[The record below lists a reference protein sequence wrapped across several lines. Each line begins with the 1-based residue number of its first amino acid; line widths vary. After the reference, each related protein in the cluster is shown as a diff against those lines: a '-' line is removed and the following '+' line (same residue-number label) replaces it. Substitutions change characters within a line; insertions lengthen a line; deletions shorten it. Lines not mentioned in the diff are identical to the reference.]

1 VTRLIEY
8 GWQQSWQIVLV
19 CGVLWLMGVALR
31 RASAHE
37 RYWMWVVGLITL
49 CLPPLNLVQL
59 RKLPEPTRQ
68 VLSGA
73 ALTDGGARSDG
84 RDAGRAE
91 DRCATGAWLSGTR
104 GSRRLLDRR
113 PWWLAGI
120 WSAGVVI
127 YLGIALGK
135 AARIQGWLAKHRT
148 EPDLE
153 LECEFVEMV
162 RAIGIRARPRLGM
175 IRGLSQP
182 FVWGVWR
189 GGIYLPDGFGR
200 QGDASQRKMIV
211 AHELAHVLRGDAFV
225 NFGQVLL
232 QALFWFHPLV
242 WWLNRRIREEREKCC
257 DETAIAA
264 LHADSREYGAAILD
278 RLANWHEPAAP
289 SSSLAIAGGAREL
302 EDRLASILVPG
313 RRFRCRPTPAGLAL
327 LVMVGAVLLAGRP
340 GVATPAVSVIAEH
353 SSSGQV
359 LVDLAP
365 HFNERLEES
374 WLPGVAGNDLAM
386 LGPGRRLLGDLEF
399 EVRGIVQLAGREP
412 DLDRYPGS
420 TDRIR
425 IEREVAR
432 IHLLHGVSGRAADGT
447 PVGHL
452 VLDYADGTQATFEV
466 SYGRQVRDW
475 WFTEFEP
482 VTDSGTAMAWTGHN
496 AAVRAEGASLR
507 LYRTTWA
514 NPRPEVQLR
523 EIRYESARTT
533 AAPFVLGLTV
543 E

>member
-1 VTRLIEY
+1 MNVWVTRLVEY
-8 GWQQSWQIVLV
+8 LWQQSWQIVLV
-19 CGVLWLMGVALR
+19 CVVVGLMGVVLR

-37 RYWMWVVGLITL
+37 RYWLWVVGLISL
-49 CLPPLNLVQL
+49 CVPPLNLVQL
-59 RKLPEPTRQ
+59 RELPEPTRQ

-73 ALTDGGARSDG
+73 ALTDRVP
-84 RDAGRAE
+84 RAMAALPVE
-91 DRCATGAWLSGTR
+91 RGMTGEQSLVTG
-104 GSRRLLDRR
+104 GSRLETVGRRL
-113 PWWLAGI
+113 PWGLAGI
-120 WSAGVVI
+120 WSAGMVI

-135 AARIQGWLAKHRT
+135 AARIQGWLVRHRV

-162 RAIGIRARPRLGM
+162 RAIGIRARPRLGL

-200 QGDASQRKMIV
+200 QGDARQRKMIM

-264 LHADSREYGAAILD
+264 LRADSRDYGAAIID

-289 SSSLAIAGGAREL
+289 SSSLAIAGGAREI

-313 RRFRCRPTPAGLAL
+313 RRFRCRPTPAGVAL
-327 LVMVGAVLLAGRP
+327 VVLVGAVLLAGRP
-340 GVATPAVSVIAEH
+340 GVATPVVSVNADR

-374 WLPGVAGNDLAM
+374 WLPGAAGNDLAM
-386 LGPGRRLLGDLEF
+386 LEPGRRLLGGLEF
-399 EVRGIVQLAGREP
+399 ELRGLVQLAGREP
-412 DLDRYPGS
+412 GFAGYPGS
-420 TDRIR
+420 TDGIR
-425 IEREVAR
+425 IEREAAK
-432 IHLLHGVSGRAADGT
+432 IHLLHGVSGRASDGT
-447 PVGHL
+447 MVGQL
-452 VLDYADGTQATFEV
+452 VLDYADGTRATLAV
-466 SYGRQVRDW
+466 SYGVQVRDW
-475 WFTEFEP
+475 CG
-482 VTDSGTAMAWTGHN
+482 SRN
-496 AAVRAEGASLR
+496 SSR
-507 LYRTTWA
+507 
-514 NPRPEVQLR
+514 
-523 EIRYESARTT
+523 
-533 AAPFVLGLTV
+533 
-543 E
+543 